1 MKMKRIMILFAI
13 AMLLQSCTATRYYKV
28 TFKNGETEYFTLP
41 YKVKKGAKSIE
52 VDGETILG
60 IEKIEQM

>member
-1 MKMKRIMILFAI
+1 MRIIMLLLAI
-13 AMLLQSCTATRYYKV
+13 ALLLQGCKATRYYKV
-28 TFKNGETEYFTLP
+28 TFQNGETEYFTLP

-60 IEKIEQM
+60 IENIEEM